1 MSEKQKSIEREDLV
15 KRENELRQ
23 QIEESRVEEPQV
35 DQEDEEQLLN
45 YRTYFTSLIK
55 GRVTDIQYNRNEVI
69 LEVQTKEGV
78 LEVPVDDTGDYSEGN
93 ELVRLLE
100 WKNIPDGRIGDL
112 LDEKITVTLAR
123 GVFDRT
129 EDADEIE
136 CSVYIPSSFD
146 LVGKSMFRVDSML
159 RRVGITDF
167 ENLASE
173 CDGFEKI
180 LGGMMATCFI
190 LIAFLISILATIPV
204 AAVLGEPTA
213 FITAVLM
220 TVFVGIELRLGTDL
234 IRRYK
239 NYRAKDKIR
248 N

>member
-15 KRENELRQ
+15 ERENELRQ

-129 EDADEIE
+129 KDADEVE

-180 LGGMMATCFI
+180 LGGMMAACFI
-190 LIAFLISILATIPV
+190 LIAFLISLLATIPV
-204 AAVLGEPTA
+204 AAVLGEPIA
-213 FITAVLM
+213 LITAVLM

>member
-15 KRENELRQ
+15 KRENELRK

-100 WKNIPDGRIGDL
+100 WKNIPEGRIGDL
-112 LDEKITVTLAR
+112 LDEKITITLAR
-123 GVFDRT
+123 GVFDRSK
-129 EDADEIE
+129 DADEFE
-136 CSVYIPSSFD
+136 CSVRIPSSFD
-146 LVGKSMFRVDSML
+146 LVGKSIFRVDSIL
-159 RRVGITDF
+159 RRVGINDF
-167 ENLASE
+167 ENVAIK
-173 CDGFEKI
+173 CDATEKI
-180 LGGMMATCFI
+180 VGSIMVACFI
-190 LIAFLISILATIPV
+190 SVLYIMSVLATIPV
-204 AAVLGEPTA
+204 AATLGKPTA
-213 FITAVLM
+213 YITAVLM
-220 TVFVGIELRLGTDL
+220 TVLIGIELRLGTDL

>member
-15 KRENELRQ
+15 KRENELRK

-55 GRVTDIQYNRNEVI
+55 GQVTDIQYNRNEVI
-69 LEVQTKEGV
+69 LEVRTKEGV
-78 LEVPVDDTGDYSEGN
+78 LKVPVDDTGDYSERN

-112 LDEKITVTLAR
+112 LDEKITVALPH
-123 GVFDRT
+123 GVLDRT
-129 EDADEIE
+129 KEIDGFE
-136 CSVYIPSSFD
+136 CSVYVPKSFD
-146 LVGKSMFRVDSML
+146 MVGKSIFRVDSML
-159 RRVGITDF
+159 RRLGITDF
-167 ENLASE
+167 ESLASE

-180 LGGMMATCFI
+180 LGSMMGVCVI
-190 LIAFLISILATIPV
+190 SIVFLISILATIPV

-213 FITAVLM
+213 FMIAILM
-220 TVFVGIELRLGTDL
+220 TVFVGIEVRLGTDL
-234 IRRYK
+234 VRRYK